1 MNWRIKTGPNEEE
14 KSTQRNFRYRYGS
27 KKISFQNMRFLE
39 FSTHSATLCEGHKPG
54 DETGANALCIGVS
67 AKEMDCTSR
76 VVFPRIHAL
85 SCCLHA
91 SLYLPFCALCVLLQQ
106 RSARQH
112 WKLNTFAPSNVSCLE

>member
-1 MNWRIKTGPNEEE
+1 
-14 KSTQRNFRYRYGS
+14 
-27 KKISFQNMRFLE
+27 MRFLE

-91 SLYLPFCALCVLLQQ
+91 SLYLLQQ